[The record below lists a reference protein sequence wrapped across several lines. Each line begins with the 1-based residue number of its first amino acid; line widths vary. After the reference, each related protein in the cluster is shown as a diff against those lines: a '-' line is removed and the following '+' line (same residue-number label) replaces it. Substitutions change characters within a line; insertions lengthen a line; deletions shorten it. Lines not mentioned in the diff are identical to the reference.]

1 MESVGWIIQLAPF
14 IIVDDQKAN
23 NIGQNILPKIGI
35 KLVQDKPK
43 HKQIL
48 KFHEKKEASEE
59 ELKSCFKNNF
69 QELRVRIGKSK
80 NHVMRTQ
87 FLQDINP
94 IPQKGRRI
102 PSHLKERVEV
112 KLNKL
117 IDQKHIK
124 KLDKC
129 SDKQFI
135 NPITITV
142 KKD

>member
-1 MESVGWIIQLAPF
+1 MESGGWIIQLAPF

-23 NIGQNILPKIGI
+23 NIGQNILTKIGI

-48 KFHEKKEASEE
+48 KFHEKEEASEE
-59 ELKSCFKNNF
+59 ELKNCFKNNF